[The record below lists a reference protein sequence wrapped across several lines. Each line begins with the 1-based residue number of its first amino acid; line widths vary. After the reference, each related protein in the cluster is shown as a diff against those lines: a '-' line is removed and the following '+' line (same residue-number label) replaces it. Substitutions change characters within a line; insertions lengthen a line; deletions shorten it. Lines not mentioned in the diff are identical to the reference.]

1 MYPAHRKEV
10 INKIRESLINTEKII
25 VSSTQLIEAG
35 VDFDFP
41 CVFRETAP
49 LESIIQS
56 AGRCNREGKMKK
68 PGKVF
73 IFSII
78 NSGAPDKQYRSL
90 AEFANSLYKGNE
102 LLLFD
107 HDFYKEY
114 YRKTLKLFIDADKKK
129 IEDER
134 KAFPYNYKGLS
145 KPAPSAAAVIYDYY
159 DGETR
164 FKKFKALM
172 NAVNKSDSGNLSKK
186 EILHPRG
193 WILLSFIM
201 DPRTSLGRYKDY
213 RISNY
218 QLMEKLVDYCR
229 VLPINK
235 ILKLEDVKERI
246 IRYKQQ
252 QKEYKKM
259 IKKYSYMKNNVLI
272 IDLRNAPIIYTGNRF
287 IEYCLFPRANI
298 SIRVMWGK
306 QNQNI
311 VFAVGY
317 SIINKTCKV
326 NVGKLMLKYGGGGH
340 EKVGTCQVQ
349 VQEADR
355 TLQELIEACTEN

>member
-1 MYPAHRKEV
+1 MGMR
-10 INKIRESLINTEKII
+10 LITRSDFDGLACAILLK
-25 VSSTQLIEAG
+25 EAG
-35 VDFDFP
+35 
-41 CVFRETAP
+41 
-49 LESIIQS
+49 IIDRFKFVHPKDIQDGLVEVNENDVLANVPYTPG
-56 AGRCNREGKMKK
+56 AG
-68 PGKVF
+68 
-73 IFSII
+73 
-78 NSGAPDKQYRSL
+78 L
-90 AEFANSLYKGNE
+90 W
-102 LLLFD
+102 FD
-107 HDFYKEY
+107 HHMS
-114 YRKTLKLFIDADKKK
+114 
-129 IEDER
+129 EDER